1 MPEPGQQRKPA
12 TPVKGPSPSTVFWI
26 SASSFAALFGFLTYQ
41 LRTGQDPAVGEIPPP
56 PKPVLMRNV
65 VKRRVVTRLVPGA
78 GSTSVSSSG
87 SAITA
92 AAPAAP
98 VTTSSS

>member
-1 MPEPGQQRKPA
+1 MPEPGDPSQQR
-12 TPVKGPSPSTVFWI
+12 TPVKRPSPATVFWV

-41 LRTGQDPAVGEIPPP
+41 LRTGQDPAVGKGPTP
-56 PKPVLMRNV
+56 PKPVLVRNV
-65 VKRRVVTRLVPGA
+65 VKRRVVTSLVPGK

-87 SAITA
+87 QAITA

-98 VTTSSS
+98 VTTGSS